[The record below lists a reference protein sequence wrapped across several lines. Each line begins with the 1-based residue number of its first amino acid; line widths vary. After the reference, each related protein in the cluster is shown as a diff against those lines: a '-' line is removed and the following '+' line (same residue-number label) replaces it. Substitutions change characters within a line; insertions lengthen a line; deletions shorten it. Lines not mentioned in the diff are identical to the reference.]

1 MPIPKP
7 HKNEKEK
14 EFISRCIKELKE
26 IDKNRP
32 IDQIVAICYSQYKKY
47 KREENM
53 ENEIQNI
60 IELCPKGH
68 PGGRGRGSANFPG
81 GKTMW
86 ERYFKW
92 AIKHDSTKG
101 LLNFH
106 RYLVM
111 IYKNKTGK
119 NITAENIELE
129 GDPDDYAEII
139 DIKDAPQ
146 WVKDIE
152 DKLPP
157 QAQNPYSEQDILTVD
172 DWVIE
177 ELRRRFKAAGKEFK
191 GKSIRE
197 MLKNTETIVTGDF
210 IRLEGKARYK
220 HKLLNIGK
228 KNYHGQEWNVTK
240 EYMEQLIKNTKKYL
254 DLGLEIP
261 LTISHPRTQKD
272 FTTNKVGKLIDLEFD
287 GTWLWGIFEVVDPE
301 AVKKIEDGVWDRV
314 SIGITEYPMDTLL
327 GEKIDPPYV
336 DHVAIT
342 SVAALPDQ
350 GTFIKLEQQ
359 ITKLLENIKGLLGFK
374 KEVEQEA
381 PQDSKKQEEENNMDE
396 KNTKQLEEIKKLRA
410 ELEKA
415 RKELSERR
423 RKEFEARVEKY
434 IKEKKLTPAV
444 KEDVI
449 LLFDY
454 LEKKT
459 DVITLENDKELTV
472 LDLFVKVL
480 DNLPKIDYIEGQKIA
495 NPLQAKELSKEDKEK
510 IARKLAGVE

>member
-1 MPIPKP
+1 MGKFVLNTTAVANAKKLISQGKIDTGEWDFNWARDVKDP
-7 HKNEKEK
+7 E
-14 EFISRCIKELKE
+14 EFGRNYCLGHLK
-26 IDKNRP
+26 
-32 IDQIVAICYSQYKKY
+32 
-47 KREENM
+47 
-53 ENEIQNI
+53 
-60 IELCPKGH
+60 
-68 PGGRGRGSANFPG
+68 
-81 GKTMW
+81 
-86 ERYFKW
+86 
-92 AIKHDSTKG
+92 
-101 LLNFH
+101 
-106 RYLVM
+106 
-111 IYKNKTGK
+111 
-119 NITAENIELE
+119 E
-129 GDPDDYAEII
+129 GDPATKAYWGYPFGKNGKVYRKSLASIMGYAAKNGEDDIYKA
-139 DIKDAPQ
+139 
-146 WVKDIE
+146 
-152 DKLPP
+152 
-157 QAQNPYSEQDILTVD
+157 AQNLAKLADEKLGKTTEQ
-172 DWVIE
+172 
-177 ELRRRFKAAGKEFK
+177 
-191 GKSIRE
+191 
-197 MLKNTETIVTGDF
+197 VTGDF

-228 KNYHGQEWNVTK
+228 KNYHGQEWDVTYDYLK
-240 EYMEQLIKNTKKYL
+240 KLVDNTKKA
-254 DLGLEIP
+254 LGLGVEVP
-261 LTISHPRTQKD
+261 VTVSHPKTTKD
-272 FTTNKVGKLIDLEFD
+272 YTDNKVGNLVDLEIKD
-287 GTWLWGIFEVVDPE
+287 TWLWGIFEIDDPE
-301 AVKKIEDGVWDRV
+301 AVEKIESGVWDKV
-314 SIGITEYPMDTLL
+314 SIGIVEHPMETLL
-327 GEKIDPPYV
+327 GEKIEPPYV

-342 SVAALPDQ
+342 AINAVPDQ
-350 GTFIKLEQQ
+350 GAFIKLEQQ